1 MLSIYPS
8 LETSGLSM
16 LAGDIEHMSNKN
28 GGFIDCC
35 CFLEGST
42 LQNCIKISPE
52 SSVKSVKLDQA
63 TEFLCRFQLI
73 LLSHSNKVLHRQQ
86 YQNHGNL
93 W

>member
-1 MLSIYPS
+1 MVSCELDITADHSSTTENARFYTIEQELKTSIKGYRPMLSIYPS

-42 LQNCIKISPE
+42 LQNCINISPE
-52 SSVKSVKLDQA
+52 SSVIS
-63 TEFLCRFQLI
+63 
-73 LLSHSNKVLHRQQ
+73 
-86 YQNHGNL
+86 
-93 W
+93 